1 MSIRRLFLSLCS
13 CILACGPVAAQEEK
27 LVTPF
32 GELYQAGH
40 GHFSR
45 DEERA
50 IAVASAKLS
59 GSSQKRLDAF
69 FKVTRKGKEFWVFV
83 LLTGGRPKWGQEGF
97 ASPSSYMV
105 VVSPQWTVT
114 RITR

>member
-1 MSIRRLFLSLCS
+1 MSIRRLLLSLS
-13 CILACGPVAAQEEK
+13 FAILALCPVVAQQEK

-32 GELYQAGH
+32 GELYPAGS
-40 GHFSR
+40 GQFSR

-59 GSSQKRLDAF
+59 GGGQKRLDGF
-69 FKVTRKGKEFWVFV
+69 FKVTRKGKDFWVFV
-83 LLTGGRPKWGQEGF
+83 LLTGGRAKWGEVGF
-97 ASPSSYMV
+97 ASPASYTV

-114 RITR
+114 RVMQ

>member
-1 MSIRRLFLSLCS
+1 MSIRRLFLSLCFS
-13 CILACGPVAAQEEK
+13 ILACGSVAAQEEK

-59 GSSQKRLDAF
+59 GSSHKWLDAF
-69 FKVTRKGKEFWVFV
+69 FKVTPIQR
-83 LLTGGRPKWGQEGF
+83 TADRPH
-97 ASPSSYMV
+97 V
-105 VVSPQWTVT
+105 
-114 RITR
+114 